1 MSWRASRQ
9 CWLGRATQIS
19 PERRRWTLPDV
30 SRPRR
35 PGQLAREV
43 RATLQSVRDPVRQSL
58 AWRAVAMASV
68 RLGSYAA
75 ALEDEGLTLNPND
88 EIIVYTAI
96 IRDDALRRNCVLG
109 DLFDRALIDSL
120 GRLGLHWP

>member
-1 MSWRASRQ
+1 MQLAALGHAAYGFAAKGDEDRAQ
-9 CWLGRATQIS
+9 L
-19 PERRRWTLPDV
+19 
-30 SRPRR
+30 
-35 PGQLAREV
+35 LAREV

-96 IRDDALRRNCVLG
+96 IRDDALRRNSALG
-109 DLFDRALIDSL
+109 DLFDRAPIDSL